1 MIIEFD
7 HWFGIVFTLDHV
19 FTCAQ
24 MELKRNISRGRVIS
38 SVWKER
44 GQNFDFSTRGFWT
57 REINAGK
64 EEEEA
69 KEEVSKWKSH
79 TDRRHPEFHR
89 CSNPGLVSF
98 FIYK

>member
-7 HWFGIVFTLDHV
+7 HWFEIVFTLDHIIS
-19 FTCAQ
+19 CAKRH
-24 MELKRNISRGRVIS
+24 LKGREIS
-38 SVWKER
+38 SVCKER
-44 GQNFDFSTRGFWT
+44 GLNFDFSTRGFWT

-79 TDRRHPEFHR
+79 TDRHPEFHL

-98 FIYK
+98 FI